1 MFHFYQH
8 KETLELIFKLTY
20 DSDMKEVAKL
30 KKLLFTRP
38 YFFTWGRI
46 LYLNKRVIY
55 KIFSQVFEDWFQS
68 LVYVML
74 MKNEKRAAKNKLE
87 AHSLAKSVIFF
98 CIKDKN
104 ITTIHNF

>member
-1 MFHFYQH
+1 MCHFYQH

-46 LYLNKRVIY
+46 SYLNKRVIY

-68 LVYVML
+68 LVYVMS
-74 MKNEKRAAKNKLE
+74 MKNEKRAEKINWRPTVWPSPLY
-87 AHSLAKSVIFF
+87 FF
-98 CIKDKN
+98 A
-104 ITTIHNF
+104 